1 MDQTDKD
8 RNRKESICQPA
19 CASKLEF
26 DKVKQLWAACA
37 VTEYARKAIQ
47 EVQPFLREAEL
58 AAALRETTQARF
70 MIEKC
75 GTPPLSALAGI
86 QELLDYGEKGQCL
99 IPAQL
104 ETVAQALTAVKR
116 MKEYLDRGRGHEI
129 SLAYCGENLDPL
141 EELRQEIV
149 SQVWNEQVSDNA
161 SRLLKDLRGQ
171 ILRAEE
177 KMREKADACIR
188 AHRECMSDSFST
200 IRNGHVCIP
209 VKKEYKFKIGGTVID
224 KSATGSTL
232 FIEPVASAKHYQELQ
247 ELRIDEEN
255 EVRRILYQLTVLV
268 GEYREPILQDIR
280 TMEKM
285 DFCFS
290 KGKLSLEYQG
300 VEPAI
305 TWERRICLQEARH
318 PLMEREACVPLEFAM
333 GEGIRGVV
341 ITGPNTGGKTVALK
355 TVALNCM
362 MAQCGLH
369 VSCREARLCMH
380 SNFLCDIGDGQN
392 LSENLSTFSAHI
404 VNVLEILK
412 KINRESL
419 VVMDELG
426 SGTDPAE
433 GMGIAIAIL
442 EELKKSGA
450 HFLVTTHYPE
460 VKTYAQK
467 EEGLVNARM
476 SFDKENLKPLY
487 QMVIGEAGESCA
499 FYIAGRLGMPGSML
513 HRAALEAYGKREM
526 EKGTRKKE
534 HVDWGGRDQEGTG
547 KETGEADAGMPDSL
561 GWEGFQHQ
569 ELQKD
574 KGPRLVKKQTKKIA
588 PEIPFRRGDSVM
600 VLPDHKIGIVCQEAN
615 EKGVLRVQLPGR
627 KIWISHKRVRQ
638 LVAAEKLYPPDYDFS
653 IIFDTVEHRKQRH
666 DMERKHVEGKMLE
679 MEDP

>member
-99 IPAQL
+99 APVQL
-104 ETVAQALTAVKR
+104 EAVAQTLTAVKR
-116 MKEYLDRGRGHEI
+116 MKEYLDRGRGYEI
-129 SLAYCGENLDPL
+129 SLAYYGENLDPL
-141 EELRQEIV
+141 EDLRQEIV
-149 SQVWNEQVSDNA
+149 SQVWNEQVTDNA
-161 SRLLKDLRGQ
+161 SRLLKDLRSD

-188 AHRECMSDSFST
+188 AHKECMSDSFST

-209 VKKEYKFKIGGTVID
+209 VKKEYKFKVSGTVID

-232 FIEPVASAKHYQELQ
+232 FIEPAASAKHYQELQ

-268 GEYREPILQDIR
+268 GEYRETMLQNMK

-318 PLMEREACVPLEFAM
+318 PLMERETCVPLEFTM
-333 GEGIRGVV
+333 GEDIRGVV

-369 VSCREARLCMH
+369 VSCKKAILCMH

-404 VNVLEILK
+404 VNVLDILK
-412 KINRESL
+412 KVNRDSL

-467 EEGLVNARM
+467 EEGIVNARM

-513 HRAALEAYGKREM
+513 RRAAMEAYGAE
-526 EKGTRKKE
+526 
-534 HVDWGGRDQEGTG
+534 GGG
-547 KETGEADAGMPDSL
+547 KMNPWKAGSGSTEPGEAGLRMAVSG
-561 GWEGFQHQ
+561 ET
-569 ELQKD
+569 KT
-574 KGPRLVKKQTKKIA
+574 PRLIKKKTVKIA
-588 PEIPFRRGDSVM
+588 SEIPYQRGDSVM
-600 VLPDHKIGIVCQEAN
+600 VLPDRKIGIVCQKAN
-615 EKGVLRVQLPGR
+615 EKGVLLVQLPGK
-627 KIWISHKRVRQ
+627 KIWISHKRVKL

-653 IIFDTVEHRKQRH
+653 IVFDTVEHRKLRH
-666 DMERKHVEGKMLE
+666 DMDRKYVEGKMLE
-679 MEDP
+679 AEDV

>member
-99 IPAQL
+99 APVQL
-104 ETVAQALTAVKR
+104 EAVAQTLTAVKR
-116 MKEYLDRGRGHEI
+116 MKEYLDRGRGYEI
-129 SLAYCGENLDPL
+129 SLAYYGENLDPL
-141 EELRQEIV
+141 EDLRQEIV
-149 SQVWNEQVSDNA
+149 SQVWNEQVTDNA

-188 AHRECMSDSFST
+188 AHKECMSDSFST

-209 VKKEYKFKIGGTVID
+209 VKKEYKFKVSGTVID

-232 FIEPVASAKHYQELQ
+232 FIEPAASAKHYQELQ

-268 GEYREPILQDIR
+268 GEYRETMLQNMK

-318 PLMEREACVPLEFAM
+318 PLMERETCVPLEFTM
-333 GEGIRGVV
+333 GEDIRGVV

-369 VSCREARLCMH
+369 VSCKKAILCMH

-404 VNVLEILK
+404 VNVLDILK
-412 KINRESL
+412 KVNRDSL

-467 EEGLVNARM
+467 EEGIVNARM

-513 HRAALEAYGKREM
+513 RRAAMEAYGAE
-526 EKGTRKKE
+526 
-534 HVDWGGRDQEGTG
+534 GGG
-547 KETGEADAGMPDSL
+547 KMNPWKAGSGSTEPGEAGLRMAVSG
-561 GWEGFQHQ
+561 ET
-569 ELQKD
+569 KT
-574 KGPRLVKKQTKKIA
+574 PRLIKKKTVKIA
-588 PEIPFRRGDSVM
+588 SEIPYQRGDSVM
-600 VLPDHKIGIVCQEAN
+600 VLPDRKIGIVCQKAN
-615 EKGVLRVQLPGR
+615 EKGVLLVQLPGK
-627 KIWISHKRVRQ
+627 KIWISHKRVKL

-653 IIFDTVEHRKQRH
+653 IVFDTVEHRKLRH
-666 DMERKHVEGKMLE
+666 DMDRKYVEGKMLE
-679 MEDP
+679 AEDV

>member
-99 IPAQL
+99 APVQL
-104 ETVAQALTAVKR
+104 EAVAQTLTAVKR
-116 MKEYLDRGRGHEI
+116 MKEYLDRGRGYEI
-129 SLAYCGENLDPL
+129 SLAYYGENLDPL
-141 EELRQEIV
+141 EDLRQEIV
-149 SQVWNEQVSDNA
+149 SQVWNEQVTDNA

-188 AHRECMSDSFST
+188 AHKECMSDSFST

-209 VKKEYKFKIGGTVID
+209 VKKEYKFKVSGTVID

-232 FIEPVASAKHYQELQ
+232 FIEPAASAKHYQELQ

-268 GEYREPILQDIR
+268 GEYRETMLQNMK

-318 PLMEREACVPLEFAM
+318 PLMERETCVPLEFTM
-333 GEGIRGVV
+333 GEDIRGVV

-369 VSCREARLCMH
+369 VSCKKAILCMH

-404 VNVLEILK
+404 VNVLDILK
-412 KINRESL
+412 KVNRDSL

-467 EEGLVNARM
+467 EEGIVNARM

-499 FYIAGRLGMPGSML
+499 FYIAGRLGMPGYL
-513 HRAALEAYGKREM
+513 LRLAAMEAYGAE
-526 EKGTRKKE
+526 
-534 HVDWGGRDQEGTG
+534 GGG
-547 KETGEADAGMPDSL
+547 KMNTWKAGSGSTEPGEAGLRMAVSG
-561 GWEGFQHQ
+561 ET
-569 ELQKD
+569 KT
-574 KGPRLVKKQTKKIA
+574 PRLIKKKTVKIA
-588 PEIPFRRGDSVM
+588 SEIPYQRGDSVM
-600 VLPDHKIGIVCQEAN
+600 VLPDRKIGIVCQKAN
-615 EKGVLRVQLPGR
+615 EKGVLLVQLPGK
-627 KIWISHKRVRQ
+627 KIWISHKRVKL

-653 IIFDTVEHRKQRH
+653 IVFDTVEHRKLRH
-666 DMERKHVEGKMLE
+666 DMDRKYVEGKMLE
-679 MEDP
+679 AEDV

>member
-99 IPAQL
+99 APVQL
-104 ETVAQALTAVKR
+104 EAVAQTLTAVKR
-116 MKEYLDRGRGHEI
+116 MKEYLDRGRGYEI
-129 SLAYCGENLDPL
+129 SLAYYGENLDPL
-141 EELRQEIV
+141 EDLRQEIV
-149 SQVWNEQVSDNA
+149 SQVWNEQVTDNA
-161 SRLLKDLRGQ
+161 SRLLKDLRSD

-188 AHRECMSDSFST
+188 AHKECMSDSFST

-209 VKKEYKFKIGGTVID
+209 VKKEYKFKVSGTVID

-232 FIEPVASAKHYQELQ
+232 FIEPAASAKHYQELQ

-268 GEYREPILQDIR
+268 GEYRETMLQNMK

-318 PLMEREACVPLEFAM
+318 PLMERETCVPLEFTM
-333 GEGIRGVV
+333 GEDIRGVV

-369 VSCREARLCMH
+369 VSCKKAILCMH

-404 VNVLEILK
+404 VNVLDILK
-412 KINRESL
+412 KVNRDSL

-467 EEGLVNARM
+467 EEGIVNARM

-513 HRAALEAYGKREM
+513 RRAAMEAYGAE
-526 EKGTRKKE
+526 
-534 HVDWGGRDQEGTG
+534 GGG
-547 KETGEADAGMPDSL
+547 KMNPWKAGSRSTEPGEAGLRMAVSG
-561 GWEGFQHQ
+561 ET
-569 ELQKD
+569 KT
-574 KGPRLVKKQTKKIA
+574 PRLIKKKTVKIA
-588 PEIPFRRGDSVM
+588 SEIPYQRGDSVM
-600 VLPDHKIGIVCQEAN
+600 VLPDRKIGIVCQKAN
-615 EKGVLRVQLPGR
+615 EKGVLLVQLPGK
-627 KIWISHKRVRQ
+627 KIWISHKRVKL

-653 IIFDTVEHRKQRH
+653 IVFDTVEHRKLRH
-666 DMERKHVEGKMLE
+666 DMDRKYVEGKMLE
-679 MEDP
+679 AEDV

>member
-129 SLAYCGENLDPL
+129 SLAYYGENLDPL

-404 VNVLEILK
+404 VNVLEIQK

-513 HRAALEAYGKREM
+513 HRAAMEAYGAE
-526 EKGTRKKE
+526 
-534 HVDWGGRDQEGTG
+534 GGG
-547 KETGEADAGMPDSL
+547 KMNPWKAGSGSTEPGEAGLRMAVSG
-561 GWEGFQHQ
+561 ET
-569 ELQKD
+569 KT
-574 KGPRLVKKQTKKIA
+574 PRLIKKKTVKIA
-588 PEIPFRRGDSVM
+588 SEIPYQRGDSVM
-600 VLPDHKIGIVCQEAN
+600 VLPDRKIGIVCQKAN
-615 EKGVLRVQLPGR
+615 EKGVLLVQLPGK
-627 KIWISHKRVRQ
+627 KIWISHKRVKL

-653 IIFDTVEHRKQRH
+653 IVFDTVEHRKLRH
-666 DMERKHVEGKMLE
+666 DMDRKYVEGKMLE
-679 MEDP
+679 AEDV